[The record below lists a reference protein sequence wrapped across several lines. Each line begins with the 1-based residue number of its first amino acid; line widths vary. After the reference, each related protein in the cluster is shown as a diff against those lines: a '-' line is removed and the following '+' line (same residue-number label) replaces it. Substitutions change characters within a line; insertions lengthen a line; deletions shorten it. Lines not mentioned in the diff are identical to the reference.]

1 MKKIGYK
8 ATNNFK
14 CKSLTYEIGKT
25 YEVENFS
32 RSNHSFY
39 YYNTM
44 RATLASWDISKDFK
58 LLEIEDLGDNSK
70 EYDGFIITNKIK
82 VLREVPVAE
91 HKLFELDENEN
102 ALYVKDSSGLEYW
115 FKYDD
120 KGNLIYY
127 KDKNKQAEWK
137 ITITETQ

>member
-1 MKKIGYK
+1 
-8 ATNNFK
+8 
-14 CKSLTYEIGKT
+14 
-25 YEVENFS
+25 
-32 RSNHSFY
+32 
-39 YYNTM
+39 M